1 MTTSRDKR
9 RLMRVRKKI
18 KSVNYDRY
26 RLTVYRSTKNISV
39 QIIDD
44 NTSKTLVS
52 ASSLEKELKEKFTKE
67 NKKKKSNIV
76 GEILAKRALEKKI
89 KNVVFDRGKYRYHGR
104 VKELADS
111 LRKNG
116 LNL

>member
-1 MTTSRDKR
+1 M
-9 RLMRVRKKI
+9 
-18 KSVNYDRY
+18 
-26 RLTVYRSTKNISV
+26 
-39 QIIDD
+39 
-44 NTSKTLVS
+44 
-52 ASSLEKELKEKFTKE
+52 EKELKEKFTKE